1 MLPVR
6 ISWESHEARRN
17 PARRRN
23 APHTALRSS
32 NERRGPA
39 TGPSDFKRRG
49 LTIKRH
55 GRWVSDSAVRVA
67 PQSRSPAQLP
77 ASGTS
82 RCADGCCIRT
92 VCSSPPPTVVN
103 LPRTHLRLVARSARS
118 IVRASDWGSH
128 EPLMAAPHPPS
139 HIRDGLPTRPPTRQ
153 SILWRRTRKR
163 HSLQRF
169 CQKTPFRVQTVVT
182 CPKRCGTLGAGAP
195 PHGTDARGR
204 AHHGDAPRK
213 RLLVAK
219 RALPYVPTFG
229 MSLLQS
235 ATTRRGSR
243 CGAKYPCCILEPSER
258 HASGGHVDQPS
269 LGSTAPSIARALGRC
284 RPVHSPTRVVSCRPS
299 RRPSLLRASSI
310 PTRTP

>member
-1 MLPVR
+1 LKLGYLPNDEQSQGWRTVDKHDPCSCSASARQLLVGVSPLVASSSSFSRLFNQTSSTGRLVAPRRMLPVR

-23 APHTALRSS
+23 APHTALQSS

-219 RALPYVPTFG
+219 RALPY
-229 MSLLQS
+229 
-235 ATTRRGSR
+235 
-243 CGAKYPCCILEPSER
+243 
-258 HASGGHVDQPS
+258 QP
-269 LGSTAPSIARALGRC
+269 LG
-284 RPVHSPTRVVSCRPS
+284 
-299 RRPSLLRASSI
+299 
-310 PTRTP
+310 